1 MRTQE
6 ELERDNE
13 ELREELAVLYWKVK
27 DIYVKLERFMD
38 ADTQHRIGI
47 AVESAREKYKAVKV
61 EGEPIENLEMTV
73 RTTNALRYADIL
85 TVEQLLM
92 CSVAD
97 LLKIPNLGR
106 KSINELR
113 EVLASRGMTLM
124 ERL

>member
-27 DIYVKLERFMD
+27 DIYVKLERFMEAD
-38 ADTQHRIGI
+38 AQHRVRL
-47 AVESAREKYKAVKV
+47 AVASAREKYKPVKV
-61 EGEPIENLEMTV
+61 EGEPIEGLEMTV
-73 RTTNALRYADIL
+73 RTNNALRYADIL
-85 TVEQLLM
+85 TVEQLLTY
-92 CSVAD
+92 SVAD